1 METAGATKIFSSSKE
16 QHGLFYTSFYGDG
29 DNKAYPAVH
38 DIYGPIKL
46 IKKFECVS
54 YYQKCVGSRLRHLI
68 KKHKRTG
75 RERKTH

>member
-16 QHGLFYTSFYGDG
+16 QPGLFYNSFYGNG
-29 DNKAYPAVH
+29 DKAYPAVH